1 VIRSDSGLSLLPSAR
16 QGDMP
21 DALQYFVIIFSRI
34 EANRIRAEA
43 AIRAS
48 SEQHATWLASHFT
61 GMEQGAVALSRSDRA
76 PPQKGAD
83 VKILCRFGG
92 ALPTGSSVLA
102 LKKALGP
109 LELAKFFSAANPART
124 KRLPNRRSA
133 SRRRQP
139 P

>member
-1 VIRSDSGLSLLPSAR
+1 
-16 QGDMP
+16 MP

-43 AIRAS
+43 AISAS

-76 PPQKGAD
+76 SPQKGAD
-83 VKILCRFGG
+83 VKILCRCGE
-92 ALPTGSSVLA
+92 ALPTGSNILA
-102 LKKALGP
+102 FKKALGP
-109 LELAKFFSAANPART
+109 LELANLFSTANPART
-124 KRLPNRRSA
+124 KRLLNRRSA
-133 SRRRQP
+133 VRRRRP